1 MRAIS
6 KEKFMDIYMK
16 PTKEEY
22 EKLQPCLTYD
32 QVEKVLGIIDGKRYA
47 PLPAKNPRYFVV
59 DVDAVKQALKKVIEV
74 EG

>member
-22 EKLQPCLTYD
+22 EKLQPCLTYE
-32 QVEKVLGIIDGKRYA
+32 QIGKVLEELRVKYGGNNAWPYY
-47 PLPAKNPRYFVV
+47 N
-59 DVDAVKQALKKVIEV
+59 DALDHAKQALKMMKVEK
-74 EG
+74 